1 MGMDIVPIKAKIELE
16 NNRKYNTKSYDL
28 GSYIEKID
36 FLEAQKIRKNYTKSF
51 KINTKI
57 KKTIPSQYP

>member
-16 NNRKYNTKSYDL
+16 NNEKNIIQNHDL

-36 FLEAQKIRKNYTKSF
+36 FLEAQKIRKTYTKSF